1 MTEFAHGLNPYRYEE
16 RSRASDYERH
26 PWQRFDRV
34 AFALRALRLLIPTN
48 TRIAVF
54 QSNHLHVVQG
64 LDLARGP
71 SARWV
76 MLGIPSD
83 ASAESIVLAL
93 TQIEGVGQHPYTLE
107 ATLHSARCTA
117 DDN

>member
-16 RSRASDYERH
+16 RSRASNYERH

-54 QSNHLHVVQG
+54 RSNHLHVVQVPILLG
-64 LDLARGP
+64 RGV
-71 SARWV
+71 RLWD
-76 MLGIPSD
+76 G
-83 ASAESIVLAL
+83 
-93 TQIEGVGQHPYTLE
+93 LE
-107 ATLHSARCTA
+107 ALEDAFDIETVASPSGVTHLTFTRRPTA
-117 DDN
+117 

>member
-1 MTEFAHGLNPYRYEE
+1 MTEFAQALNPYRHEE

-34 AFALRALRLLIPTN
+34 AFALRALRLLIPRE

-54 QSNHLHVVQG
+54 RSNHLHVVQG
-64 LDLARGP
+64 RDLARGP
-71 SARWV
+71 NARWV

-107 ATLHSARCTA
+107 ATLDTARRA
-117 DDN
+117 GDDN